1 MSIVLQLKL
10 LGLSLLVLTE
20 ISASIAYVNHIVR
33 FRSGLNSTETLRRVW
48 TRPEQVIFQPVVLP
62 IVLSW
67 VVGLGVNSLVRSM
80 MVGFLQLIDALRI
93 SGELS
98 LAGDFAVTVS
108 GTAAGT
114 LASALLYI
122 IDGGMQLSYQVLG
135 TLVISLG
142 VSLPRIVGNA
152 PKSALIIWIIV
163 ISGIVICTSFWIQSR
178 GVMAR
183 VPMSSV
189 RDLRSALAQSS
200 ISSNTGLKY
209 ALSFVIIM
217 GLLIV
222 LRLIDHLVVVYI
234 ERSGYEQVYL
244 AQMLRNFAGL
254 MVLISCCFV
263 AILITNENMT
273 HRIFIWQWPSV
284 VCPMFMLG
292 LCETL
297 LTVFYKGHP
306 SPAVKWHIL
315 LSIIKRTFM
324 YGGCGFV
331 GAAAYLAVLA
341 RAAGNAL
348 DPGIEGQGELIVDD
362 DEDSEYEIDP

>member
-1 MSIVLQLKL
+1 MSVVLQLKL
-10 LGLSLLVLTE
+10 LGLSVLVLTE
-20 ISASIAYVNHIVR
+20 IAASIAYVNHIVR
-33 FRSGLNSTETLRRVW
+33 FRSGLDSTETLRRVW
-48 TRPEQVIFQPVVLP
+48 TKPEQVIFQPVTLP

-67 VVGLGVNSLVRSM
+67 VIGLGINSLVRSM

-93 SGELS
+93 AGELS

-108 GTAAGT
+108 GTAAGA
-114 LASALLYI
+114 LASSLLYI
-122 IDGGMQLSYQVLG
+122 IDGGLQLPYQVLG
-135 TLVISLG
+135 TLIISLG
-142 VSLPRIVGNA
+142 VSLPRIVGSA
-152 PKSALIIWIIV
+152 PKSALAIWIIV
-163 ISGIVICTSFWIQSR
+163 ISAIVICISFWIKGR
-178 GVMAR
+178 GITAR

-189 RDLRSALAQSS
+189 RDLRSTLAQSS
-200 ISSNTGLKY
+200 ISSNAGIKY

-222 LRLIDHLVVVYI
+222 LRVVDHLVVIYI
-234 ERSGYEQVYL
+234 ERNGYEQVYL

-263 AILITNENMT
+263 AILITNENIT

-284 VCPMFMLG
+284 VCPMLMLG
-292 LCETL
+292 VCESL
-297 LTVFYKGHP
+297 LTVFHP
-306 SPAVKWHIL
+306 GEPSSALKWHMFL
-315 LSIIKRTFM
+315 RIIKRTFM

-362 DEDSEYEIDP
+362 DDDSEYEIEP